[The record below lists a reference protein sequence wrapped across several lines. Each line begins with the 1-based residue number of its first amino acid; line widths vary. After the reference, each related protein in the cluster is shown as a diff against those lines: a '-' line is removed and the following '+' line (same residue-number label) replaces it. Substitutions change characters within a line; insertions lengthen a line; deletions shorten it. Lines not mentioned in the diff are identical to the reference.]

1 MADSRHNT
9 DSTVCYVRRAGSI
22 TILGLA
28 LVLITTLFPYD
39 YLDRGAV
46 IGFEYGLSSPWNWKP
61 GIPADLLAN
70 ILLYIPLGFG
80 LTGLTRNAV
89 KDLIPTGLVILLAA
103 LGLSSGIELLQTHL
117 PSRSP
122 SIIDI
127 AANTLGGLAG
137 WRLYLSFGPRLLL
150 TIDHI
155 LIRIRTHFSPGKL
168 AFSVAGYMIM
178 ILLVSIPF
186 HRAANL
192 SNWEDEFPLL
202 IGNETT
208 RNRPWRGSVSNLIIA
223 DVVLTAGEAESI
235 VLDSL
240 SHSIFRNHIIAAYRL
255 TNGRTTSDSDLV
267 DLTGNLPALIQR
279 RNAPD
284 DSSGREQHPV
294 SQSWLESDSP
304 ATVLTQSIAATSQFT
319 LAATVRTQDTAQSG
333 PARIVSL
340 SADTLRRNFMLGQE
354 GCDLVFRVRTPLTG
368 ENGSHPELTVPGVF
382 GDTQEHRLVVTYDG
396 ETLAVHVDGRRQP
409 TTLSLSPVMAAVRF
423 FATPNAHNSNGY
435 RAVYFGLVFF
445 PLGFLL
451 GVALDGRRHYSK
463 LRVLLIMAGV
473 FLPPLTWEIL
483 TAVAGN
489 QRIVFQD
496 IVLGTISILLAAGL
510 SLSVTKLWFSRKPV
524 N

>member
-1 MADSRHNT
+1 MADSRLNT

-22 TILGLA
+22 TILGLT

-80 LTGLTRNAV
+80 LTGLTLKMLRAI
-89 KDLIPTGLVILLAA
+89 IPTALVILLAA
-103 LGLSSGIELLQTHL
+103 FGLSSGIELLQTHL

-155 LIRIRTHFSPGKL
+155 LVRIRTHFSPEKL
-168 AFSVAGYMIM
+168 AIGVTCYMIV

-192 SNWEDEFPLL
+192 SNWEDGFPLL
-202 IGNETT
+202 IGNEANG
-208 RNRPWRGSVSNLIIA
+208 NRPWRGSVSNLIIA
-223 DVVLTAGEAESI
+223 DVVLTADEVESA

-240 SHSIFRNHIIAAYRL
+240 SHSTFRNHIIAAYRL
-255 TNGRTTSDSDLV
+255 TGGRITSDSDLV
-267 DLTGNLPALIQR
+267 DLTGNLPALIRR

-284 DSSGREQHPV
+284 DSSGREQHPI

-304 ATVLTQSIAATSQFT
+304 ATILTQSITATSQFT
-319 LAATVRTQDTAQSG
+319 IATTVRTQDTAQSG

-382 GDTQEHRLVVTYDG
+382 GDTQEHCLVITYDG

-409 TTLSLSPVMAAVRF
+409 TTLSLSPVMAVVGF
-423 FATPNAHNSNGY
+423 LSTPNVHNSDGY

-451 GVALDGRRHYSK
+451 GAALGDRRRDSK
-463 LRVLLIMAGV
+463 LRVLLIIAGV
-473 FLPPLTWEIL
+473 FLPPLAWEIL

-489 QRIVFQD
+489 QRTVFQD
-496 IVLGTISILLAAGL
+496 IVLGAISILLAAGL
-510 SLSVTKLWFSRKPV
+510 SLSVTKLWFSRKHV
-524 N
+524 S